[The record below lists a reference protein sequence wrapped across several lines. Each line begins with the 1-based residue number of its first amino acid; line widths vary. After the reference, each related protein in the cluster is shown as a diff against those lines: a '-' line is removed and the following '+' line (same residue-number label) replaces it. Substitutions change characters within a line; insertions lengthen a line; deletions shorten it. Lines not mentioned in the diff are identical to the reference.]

1 MRTRLS
7 RITGFLAIAGA
18 FCCSCE
24 ETEKSILESVSIE
37 PASLELTVGSTAV
50 LELRAVPET
59 YIMKGEVIWSSSDPS
74 VVTVDERSCN
84 RGFCG

>member
-18 FCCSCE
+18 LCCSCE
-24 ETEKSILESVSIE
+24 ETEESILESISIE

-59 YIMKGEVIWSSSDPS
+59 YMMKGEVYGHHP
-74 VVTVDERSCN
+74 TLL
-84 RGFCG
+84 